1 MAMSEIGRRA
11 GDHGMA
17 EVSAVDSVG
26 AASAPSR
33 HGLDQDIA
41 EVEQLLT
48 VSRRPV
54 IAHRLSVFLAE
65 LQQVGS
71 AVPAAT
77 ALCKC
82 HSKLCL
88 PDAAYTCGF
97 TLLRVPS
104 HGSQMEISRSMHRN
118 VVAR

>member
-11 GDHGMA
+11 GDHGM
-17 EVSAVDSVG
+17 
-26 AASAPSR
+26 
-33 HGLDQDIA
+33 A

>member
-17 EVSAVDSVG
+17 EISAVDSVG
-26 AASAPSR
+26 AASAPAM

-41 EVEQLLT
+41 EVERLMT

-65 LQQVGS
+65 LQQVSS
-71 AVPAAT
+71 AVPAET

-82 HSKLCL
+82 PFKRCL
-88 PDAAYTCGF
+88 TDAAYTRGF
-97 TLLRVPS
+97 KLLRVLQA
-104 HGSQMEISRSMHRN
+104 GSQGKFCAARMEI
-118 VVAR
+118 